1 MNIKNIKVSNIS
13 NNIQLI
19 QLNRSRQ
26 YNALNKEL
34 SDELVFVLQQ
44 ADNNPKIKCIILTGE
59 ENFSA
64 GADIKELANNP
75 KFPEIWENI
84 EKIKKPIVAA
94 VQGVASGGGCEILMM
109 CDIIISSEDAKFSQP
124 EIKLGIICGGGA
136 TQRLP
141 KIIGKNNAMEICLT
155 GRTFSAQEAKELGL
169 VNRITNSDN
178 LMELTTQIAQEIS
191 QKPLDSIIA
200 TKELIKKSIWLSIEE
215 GLSYEKKLFYKLL
228 SSEDGKE
235 GLSAF
240 LEKRKP
246 NFKINK

>member
-1 MNIKNIKVSNIS
+1 MNIKNIRVSNIS

-19 QLNRSRQ
+19 QLNRSKQ

-64 GADIKELANNP
+64 GADIKELAINP

-109 CDIIISSEDAKFSQP
+109 CDIIVSSEDAKFSQP
-124 EIKLGIICGGGA
+124 EINLGIICGGGA

-155 GRTFSAQEAKELGL
+155 GRTFSAQEAKQLGL

-178 LMELTTQIAQEIS
+178 LMELTIQIAQEIS
-191 QKPLDSIIA
+191 QKPLDSLIA

-215 GLSYEKKLFYKLL
+215 GLNYEKKLFYKLL

-235 GLSAF
+235 GLTAF

>member
-1 MNIKNIKVSNIS
+1 
-13 NNIQLI
+13 
-19 QLNRSRQ
+19 
-26 YNALNKEL
+26 
-34 SDELVFVLQQ
+34 
-44 ADNNPKIKCIILTGE
+44 
-59 ENFSA
+59 
-64 GADIKELANNP
+64 
-75 KFPEIWENI
+75 
-84 EKIKKPIVAA
+84 
-94 VQGVASGGGCEILMM
+94 
-109 CDIIISSEDAKFSQP
+109 
-124 EIKLGIICGGGA
+124 
-136 TQRLP
+136 LP

-155 GRTFSAQEAKELGL
+155 GRTFTAQEAKELGL

-178 LMELTTQIAQEIS
+178 LMEMTEQIAQEIS

-200 TKELIKKSIWLSIEE
+200 TKELIKKSIWVSIEE

>member
-1 MNIKNIKVSNIS
+1 MNIKNITVSNIN

-19 QLNRSRQ
+19 ELNRSKQ
-26 YNALNKEL
+26 YNVLNKEL

-64 GADIKELANNP
+64 GADIKELASNP

-84 EKIKKPIVAA
+84 DKIKKPIVAA
-94 VQGVASGGGCEILMM
+94 VQGFASGGGCEILMM

-141 KIIGKNNAMEICLT
+141 KIIGRNNALEICLT

-191 QKPLDSIIA
+191 QKPMDSIIA
-200 TKELIKKSIWLSIEE
+200 TKELIKKSIWLNIEE

-228 SSEDGKE
+228 SSEDGIE

>member
-1 MNIKNIKVSNIS
+1 MNIKNITVSNIS

-19 QLNRSRQ
+19 QLNRSKQ

-44 ADNNPKIKCIILTGE
+44 ADNNPKIKCIILTGK

-64 GADIKELANNP
+64 GADIKELASNP

-155 GRTFSAQEAKELGL
+155 GRAFSAQEAKELGL

>member
-1 MNIKNIKVSNIS
+1 MNIKNIRVSNIS

-19 QLNRSRQ
+19 QLNRSKQ

-64 GADIKELANNP
+64 GADIKELAINP

-109 CDIIISSEDAKFSQP
+109 CDIIVSSEDAKFSQP
-124 EIKLGIICGGGA
+124 EINLGIICGGGA

-155 GRTFSAQEAKELGL
+155 GRTFSAQEAKQLGL

-178 LMELTTQIAQEIS
+178 LMELTIQIAQEIS
-191 QKPLDSIIA
+191 QKPLDSLIA

-246 NFKINK
+246 NFKINT

>member
-1 MNIKNIKVSNIS
+1 MNIKNIRVSNIS

-19 QLNRSRQ
+19 QLNRSKQ

-64 GADIKELANNP
+64 GADIKELAINP

-109 CDIIISSEDAKFSQP
+109 CDIIVSSEDAKFSQP
-124 EIKLGIICGGGA
+124 EINLGIICGGGA

-155 GRTFSAQEAKELGL
+155 GRTFTAQEAKELGL

-178 LMELTTQIAQEIS
+178 LMELTKQIAQEIS
-191 QKPLDSIIA
+191 QKPIDSIIA
-200 TKELIKKSIWLSIEE
+200 TKELIKKSIWVSIEE
-215 GLSYEKKLFYKLL
+215 GLSYEKKLFYELL

>member
-1 MNIKNIKVSNIS
+1 MNIKVSNIS

-19 QLNRSRQ
+19 QLNRSEQ

-215 GLSYEKKLFYKLL
+215 GLSYEKKLFYDLVN
-228 SSEDGKE
+228 SEDGKE
-235 GLSAF
+235 GLRSF
-240 LEKRKP
+240 VEKRKP
-246 NFKINK
+246 NFKIIK

>member
-1 MNIKNIKVSNIS
+1 MNIQNIKISNIN

-19 QLNRSRQ
+19 QLNRSKQ

-64 GADIKELANNP
+64 GADIKELAINP

-155 GRTFSAQEAKELGL
+155 GRTFSAQEAKQLGL

-178 LMELTTQIAQEIS
+178 LMELTIQIAQEIS
-191 QKPLDSIIA
+191 QKPLDSLIA

-215 GLSYEKKLFYKLL
+215 GLNYEKKLFYKLL

-235 GLSAF
+235 GLTAF

>member
-1 MNIKNIKVSNIS
+1 MNIQNIKVSNIS

-19 QLNRSRQ
+19 QLNRSKQ

-64 GADIKELANNP
+64 GADIKELASNP

-84 EKIKKPIVAA
+84 DKIKKPIIAA
-94 VQGVASGGGCEILMM
+94 VQGIATGGGCEILMM

-124 EIKLGIICGGGA
+124 EINLGIICGGGA

-155 GRTFSAQEAKELGL
+155 GRTFTAYEAKELGL
-169 VNRITNSDN
+169 VNRITNSDD
-178 LMELTTQIAQEIS
+178 LMELTKQIAYEIS
-191 QKPLDSIIA
+191 EKPLDSIIA
-200 TKELIKKSIWLSIEE
+200 TKELIKKSIWVNIEE
-215 GLSYEKKLFYKLL
+215 GLCYEKKLFYKLL
-228 SSEDGKE
+228 NSEDGKE

>member
-1 MNIKNIKVSNIS
+1 MNIKNITVSNIN

-19 QLNRSRQ
+19 ELNRSKQ

-64 GADIKELANNP
+64 GADIKELARNP

-200 TKELIKKSIWLSIEE
+200 TKELIKKSIWLSIKE

-228 SSEDGKE
+228 SSEDGIE

>member
-1 MNIKNIKVSNIS
+1 MNIKNIIVSEID
-13 NNIQLI
+13 NNIKLI
-19 QLNRSRQ
+19 QLNRSKQ
-26 YNALNKEL
+26 YNALNREL
-34 SDELVFVLQQ
+34 SDELVFVLEQ
-44 ADNNPKIKCIILTGE
+44 ADNNPRIKCIILTGK
-59 ENFSA
+59 ENFSS
-64 GADIKELANNP
+64 GADINELTTNP
-75 KFPEIWENI
+75 KYTEVWEKI
-84 EKIKKPIVAA
+84 DKIKKPILAA
-94 VQGVASGGGCEILMM
+94 VHGIAFGGGCELLMM

-124 EIKLGIICGGGA
+124 EINLGIICGGGA

-141 KIIGKNNAMEICLT
+141 RIIGRNNAMELCLT
-155 GRTFSAQEAKELGL
+155 GRIFSAQEAKELGL

-200 TKELIKKSIWLSIEE
+200 TKELIKKSIWLSIKE

-235 GLSAF
+235 GLSAY

-246 NFKINK
+246 KFKINK

>member
-1 MNIKNIKVSNIS
+1 MNIQNIKVSNIS

-19 QLNRSRQ
+19 QLNRSKQ
-26 YNALNKEL
+26 YNVLNKEL

-64 GADIKELANNP
+64 GAYIKELSSNL
-75 KFPEIWENI
+75 KFLEIWEKI
-84 EKIKKPIVAA
+84 DKIKKPIVAA

-124 EIKLGIICGGGA
+124 EINLGIICGGGA

-155 GRTFSAQEAKELGL
+155 GRTFTAQEAKELGL

-178 LMELTTQIAQEIS
+178 LMEMTEQIAQEIS
-191 QKPLDSIIA
+191 KKPLDSIIA
-200 TKELIKKSIWLSIEE
+200 TKELIKKSIWVSIEE

>member
-1 MNIKNIKVSNIS
+1 MNIQNVTVSNIS

-19 QLNRSRQ
+19 QLNRSKQ
-26 YNALNKEL
+26 YNALNKQL

-44 ADNNPKIKCIILTGE
+44 ADKNPKIKCIILTGE
-59 ENFSA
+59 ANFSS
-64 GADIKELANNP
+64 GADIKEIASNP

-84 EKIKKPIVAA
+84 DKIKKPIIAA
-94 VQGVASGGGCEILMM
+94 VQGIASGGGCEILMM

-124 EIKLGIICGGGA
+124 EINLGIICGGGA

-191 QKPLDSIIA
+191 QKPMDSIIA
-200 TKELIKKSIWLSIEE
+200 TKELIKKSIWLSIKE

>member
-1 MNIKNIKVSNIS
+1 
-13 NNIQLI
+13 
-19 QLNRSRQ
+19 
-26 YNALNKEL
+26 
-34 SDELVFVLQQ
+34 
-44 ADNNPKIKCIILTGE
+44 
-59 ENFSA
+59 
-64 GADIKELANNP
+64 
-75 KFPEIWENI
+75 
-84 EKIKKPIVAA
+84 
-94 VQGVASGGGCEILMM
+94 MM

-124 EIKLGIICGGGA
+124 EINLGIICGGGA

-155 GRTFSAQEAKELGL
+155 GRTFTAQEAKELGL

-178 LMELTTQIAQEIS
+178 LMELTKQIAQEIS

-200 TKELIKKSIWLSIEE
+200 TKELIKKSIWISLEE

-228 SSEDGKE
+228 SSKDGKE